1 MTNTG
6 TIDRQTLADFP
17 LDIIRQVQTPC
28 YLISE
33 DVVRRNCELLDT
45 VQQRTGAKIL
55 LALKAF
61 ALPALFPLIR
71 TYLHGVCASG
81 PIEAQLGREEFGR
94 EVHTY
99 APAYTSGQMARVI
112 RFSDHI
118 LFNSVRQW
126 RNHRPAIEAA
136 ERQIEVGLR
145 VNPGH
150 AEVEVDLYNPCRPG
164 SRFGIAPEDLERVDL
179 SGISGLHFHALC
191 EQNADVL
198 VRVLEHFERRF
209 GSYIDRM
216 QWVNFGGGHHITRA
230 DYDVDLLCETITSF
244 RKRHNDIPVYL
255 EPGEAVVLNGGVFV
269 TSVVDTMFN
278 GIDIAILDSSAET
291 HMPDVLAMPYRPHI
305 VGSGQPG
312 ELMHTYRLGG
322 ISCLAGDIVG
332 DYSFGAPLEPGQ
344 KLVLTDMA
352 LYSFVKNTTF
362 NGVELPSIYSCS
374 LDRGAPTLI
383 RSFGYEDY
391 RSRVA

>member
-1 MTNTG
+1 MATNTAL
-6 TIDRQTLADFP
+6 DRQTLADFP

-33 DVVRRNCELLDT
+33 DVIRRNCELLDT

-71 TYLHGVCASG
+71 NYLHGVCASG

-99 APAYTSGQMARVI
+99 APAYSTSQMERVI

-118 LFNSVRQW
+118 LFNSIRQW
-126 RNHRPAIEAA
+126 QNHRHAIESA
-136 ERQIEVGLR
+136 ERDIEVGLR

-150 AEVEVDLYNPCRPG
+150 AEVEVELYNPCMPG
-164 SRFGIAPEDLERVDL
+164 SRFGLAPEDLAQVDL
-179 SGISGLHFHALC
+179 RGISGLHFHALC

-198 VRVLEHFERRF
+198 VRVLESFEQRF
-209 GSYIDRM
+209 GEVIDRM

-230 DYDVDLLCETITSF
+230 DYDVELLCETIREF

-269 TSVVDTMFN
+269 TSVLDTMYN
-278 GIDIAILDSSAET
+278 GMDIAILDCSAET

-305 VGSGQPG
+305 VGSGESG
-312 ELMHTYRLGG
+312 ELMHSYRLGG

-332 DYSFGAPLEPGQ
+332 DYSFNAPLESSQ

-362 NGVELPSIYSCS
+362 NGVELPAIYTCS
-374 LDRGAPTLI
+374 LDRETPVLVK
-383 RSFGYEDY
+383 RFGYDDY
-391 RSRVA
+391 RSRIA